1 MNNNKSAYSGKI
13 KSGDKVKV
21 IAGKDRGKK
30 GKVLQVFIERNRAS
44 VEGINLAIK
53 HLRPKRQGEK
63 GQKIE
68 FPAPIVISNLMLMC
82 PKCNRSIRIKY
93 KFLQKTGDKKSAKVR
108 ICGKCKELI
117 D

>member
-1 MNNNKSAYSGKI
+1 MSVYGGKI

-30 GKVLQVFIERNRAS
+30 GKVLQVFPLKNKVS

-53 HLRPKRQGEK
+53 HMRPRRQNEK

-68 FPAPIVISNLMLMC
+68 FPAPLSVSNLMIIC
-82 PKCNRSIRIKY
+82 PKCNKPTRIKY
-93 KFLQKTGDKKSAKVR
+93 KILDKAEKKSEKKKR
-108 ICGKCKELI
+108 MCGKCKELI

>member
-1 MNNNKSAYSGKI
+1 MKI

-21 IAGKDRGKK
+21 IAGKDKGKK
-30 GKVLQVFIERNRAS
+30 GKVLQVFPEKKKVS

-53 HLRPKRQGEK
+53 HMRPRRQNEQ

-68 FPAPIVISNLMLMC
+68 FPAPLNVSNLMLIC
-82 PKCNRSIRIKY
+82 PKCNKTTRVKY
-93 KFLQKTGDKKSAKVR
+93 KVLDKVDKKSEKKKR
-108 ICGKCKELI
+108 MCNKCNELI